1 MAAAAAMVIA
11 ALRRRSNAA
20 EKNRQVTR
28 RVAATENF
36 IEVAS
41 SANDG
46 PWGTGESFASYCAHS
61 RGKLSEALL
70 FGEMQQL

>member
-1 MAAAAAMVIA
+1 
-11 ALRRRSNAA
+11 
-20 EKNRQVTR
+20 
-28 RVAATENF
+28 VAATGNF

-46 PWGTGESFASYCAHS
+46 PWGTGESFASYCALS

-70 FGEMQQL
+70 FGKMQQLWREMLPAQGVK